1 MASLVKCTFCFT
13 VWILLTSHQVSGG
26 TYWGTENVTSRYT
39 MEFTDR
45 TTEQTQQQTSS
56 PGMTVMGSNITMEF
70 TNKTKEQ
77 IQLPSSSPGMTEMRS
92 SFTMEFTD
100 KIMEQTQ
107 QSTSSPGMTVM
118 GSNMTME
125 FTNKTKEQIRHP
137 SFPPGMTDMRS
148 NFMNSTQPPDENT
161 TSALDLTT
169 MAEVLSPI
177 VTDSVEEQV
186 ITMSVIIF
194 VWIYGSAINS
204 FLLYVIKQTP
214 ELYDNCQYTLQ
225 ACYMLCDIVNNCV
238 VAFNTV
244 PILAANT
251 MNVMSHGVCRA
262 WGTAGIASYHASVH
276 VLGYLGLER
285 YVYFCHPMK
294 YNRFF
299 SRIKIIITFICIS
312 LLGLLYS
319 LLLEL
324 LIGRQPVTTVMMCQT
339 PQRVRSIVNP
349 VAILFYFV
357 PSAVISIFTLIKMRW
372 LISKHQARVTP
383 AVTEGV
389 VSQAYENMT
398 NKVRKAIKMVGL
410 VSGTFWATMV
420 PGMIIRSVI
429 YNSGTTW
436 NDTDTRRHM
445 QAFVMARLS
454 WFTLTLMSTILNPII
469 YLTVQVE
476 LRKAAMKCLIRLNPC
491 HK

>member
-1 MASLVKCTFCFT
+1 MSSLVRCIFCFT
-13 VWILLTSHQVSGG
+13 GWILLVSHQASGG
-26 TYWGTENVTSRYT
+26 AYWGTDNVTSRYT
-39 MEFTDR
+39 MESSEKTM
-45 TTEQTQQQTSS
+45 EQTQLPTSS
-56 PGMTVMGSNITMEF
+56 PGIA
-70 TNKTKEQ
+70 
-77 IQLPSSSPGMTEMRS
+77 EMRS
-92 SFTMEFTD
+92 NVTMEFTD
-100 KIMEQTQ
+100 KTREQTQ
-107 QSTSSPGMTVM
+107 LQTSSPG
-118 GSNMTME
+118 
-125 FTNKTKEQIRHP
+125 I
-137 SFPPGMTDMRS
+137 TDMRS
-148 NFMNSTQPPDENT
+148 SFTNSTQPPEENT
-161 TSALDLTT
+161 TSPLDLTT
-169 MAEVLSPI
+169 MTEVLSPI

-194 VWIYGSAINS
+194 VWIYGSSINS

-225 ACYMLCDIVNNCV
+225 SCYMLCDIVYNSI
-238 VAFNTV
+238 VAFNTI

-262 WGTAGIASYHASVH
+262 WGTAGVASFLTSAH

-299 SRIKIIITFICIS
+299 SRRKIIITCIS
-312 LLGLLYS
+312 VSSLGLLYS
-319 LLLEL
+319 FLVEL
-324 LIGRQPVTTVMMCQT
+324 LTVRQPVTTVMMCQT
-339 PQRVRSIVNP
+339 PQRVRG
-349 VAILFYFV
+349 ILTSFTVLYFLL
-357 PSAVISIFTLIKMRW
+357 PSALISIFTLIKMRW

-383 AVTEGV
+383 ALTEGE
-389 VSQAYENMT
+389 VSQAYENLT

-436 NDTDTRRHM
+436 NDTDTRRHR
-445 QAFVMARLS
+445 QAFVLARLS
-454 WFTLTLMSTILNPII
+454 WFTLTLISSLLNPII

-476 LRKAAMKCLIRLNPC
+476 LRKAALKCLIRMNPC
-491 HK
+491 RK